1 MSENAVPAP
10 ETPLAGWLDAFAA
23 AGVSPAGGSA
33 AAIGGA
39 LAAALAEMVAGIT
52 RKRERYASAHE
63 RAAEVVER
71 AAVLRGELLALA
83 VRDAEVFGA
92 FFGARGAEKERVL
105 RHAADVQLAVLR
117 GAAAAAELAATI
129 AGIGATGA
137 LADAA
142 TGTFLAAAAARSAYW
157 AMRADIDI
165 STSDG
170 ASMSAM
176 GLKLVEEA
184 EAAERRVGQI
194 VSERIR

>member
-1 MSENAVPAP
+1 MSETSVPAP

-33 AAIGGA
+33 AAIAGA

-63 RAAEVVER
+63 RAADVVER

-92 FFGARGAEKERVL
+92 FFGPAVRRRNGSL
-105 RHAADVQLAVLR
+105 RDAADVQLAVLR
-117 GAAAAAELAATI
+117 SAAAAAELAATI

-157 AMRADIDI
+157 AMRADIDV
-165 STSDG
+165 TTRDG

-176 GLKLVEEA
+176 GLKLVDEA
-184 EAAERRVGQI
+184 EEAERRVRQI